1 MSKQEPDL
9 ELKKAFIELQ
19 GKVQETNQ
27 KLRIADV
34 QIDSL
39 KKQIT
44 HAQLTDKEIQNLGAS
59 TRVYESVGR
68 MFLLT
73 DIPKVRENLTQKVN
87 KCNDK
92 ISSLQ
97 SNKTYLE
104 KSLQEKYLLF
114 FFFININFYFEKLI
128 SALLSNLIFESSSIL
143 KEPRKTELNKRANES
158 CYKKSI
164 VIICTATGANPKG
177 QRICISVNSAFKIFK
192 RYIES

>member
-59 TRVYESVGR
+59 TRVYESIGR

-104 KSLQEKYLLF
+104 KSLQESQ
-114 FFFININFYFEKLI
+114 N
-128 SALLSNLIFESSSIL
+128 NLREMIKF
-143 KEPRKTELNKRANES
+143 KQA
-158 CYKKSI
+158 
-164 VIICTATGANPKG
+164 AT
-177 QRICISVNSAFKIFK
+177 
-192 RYIES
+192 

>member
-44 HAQLTDKEIQNLGAS
+44 HAQLTERNSRPS
-59 TRVYESVGR
+59 TRVYESIGR

-104 KSLQEKYLLF
+104 KSLQESQ
-114 FFFININFYFEKLI
+114 N
-128 SALLSNLIFESSSIL
+128 NLREMIKF
-143 KEPRKTELNKRANES
+143 KQA
-158 CYKKSI
+158 
-164 VIICTATGANPKG
+164 AT
-177 QRICISVNSAFKIFK
+177 
-192 RYIES
+192 

>member
-1 MSKQEPDL
+1 M
-9 ELKKAFIELQ
+9 ELQ

-44 HAQLTDKEIQNLGAS
+44 HAQLTDMEIQNLGDS
-59 TRVYESVGR
+59 TRVYESIGR

-73 DIPKVRENLTQKVN
+73 QIPNVRENLTVKVN

-104 KSLQEKYLLF
+104 KSLQESQ
-114 FFFININFYFEKLI
+114 N
-128 SALLSNLIFESSSIL
+128 NLREMI
-143 KEPRKTELNKRANES
+143 KCKQ
-158 CYKKSI
+158 
-164 VIICTATGANPKG
+164 ATT
-177 QRICISVNSAFKIFK
+177 
-192 RYIES
+192 